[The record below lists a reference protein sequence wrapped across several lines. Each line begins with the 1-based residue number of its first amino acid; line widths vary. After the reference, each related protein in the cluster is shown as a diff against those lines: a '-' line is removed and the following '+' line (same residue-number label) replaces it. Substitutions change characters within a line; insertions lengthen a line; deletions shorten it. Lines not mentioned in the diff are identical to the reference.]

1 MSTPVIISAA
11 LTGTRRSDRNPHV
24 PMTPEAIGE
33 DAIRAWRAGA
43 AIVHIHARDDRGD
56 SAWEPEYFRRTLDV
70 IRGADCDVLVNLTTS
85 WGGTRTD
92 TRDEQRFAPL
102 GLRPDL
108 ASLDCGSMN
117 FGNHVFHNSPEF
129 LRALAARMRDAN
141 VKPEL
146 EVFDAGMIG
155 NALRL
160 AEEGLLDPPMF
171 IQLVLGVAGGAPAT
185 PRQLVHLVDMLPPDA
200 IWSVCA
206 IGRAQL
212 PINVLG
218 AALGG
223 HVRTGLE
230 DNLWFGHGDPADNA
244 RLVSRIAE
252 LATHLDRRPAT
263 PDEARVLLG
272 LTQAVAA

>member
-1 MSTPVIISAA
+1 MSSPLIISAA

-33 DAIRAWRAGA
+33 DAIAAWRAGA

-56 SAWEPEYFRRTLDV
+56 STWEAEYFRRTLEV
-70 IRGADCDVLVNLTTS
+70 IRGAGCDVLVNLTTS

-102 GLRPDL
+102 ELRPDL

-117 FGNHVFHNSPEF
+117 FGDNVFHNSPSF
-129 LRALAARMRDAN
+129 LRALAARMRDAD

-146 EVFDAGMIG
+146 EVFDAGMVG

-160 AEEGLLDPPMF
+160 ADEGLLKPPLF
-171 IQLVLGVAGGAPAT
+171 VQLVLGVAGGAPAT
-185 PRQLVHLVDMLPPDA
+185 PRQLVHLVDMLPSDV

-230 DNLWFGHGDPADNA
+230 DNLWFGKGDPADNP
-244 RLVSRIAE
+244 RLVGRQAE
-252 LATHLDRRPAT
+252 LAAHLDRRPAT
-263 PDEARVLLG
+263 PDEARALLG